1 MTIDSIQTL
10 GFYIVIAMVI
20 SLVLAIILFVVAIWR
35 MKRIEIPADA
45 GFWETLHYTP
55 FIVVLF
61 IDLLDLSL
69 DVLAAPF
76 AWLVLDR
83 LGLKAL
89 RGFSTVEALIPF
101 TGPVPVLTISWI
113 LARFRG

>member
-1 MTIDSIQTL
+1 MTIDTIQTYAL
-10 GFYIVIAMVI
+10 YVIIAMVT
-20 SLVLAIILFVVAIWR
+20 SLVLAIILFIVAIWR
-35 MKRIEIPADA
+35 MKRIEIPANA
-45 GFWETLHYTP
+45 GFWETLQYTP

-69 DVLAAPF
+69 DILAAPF
-76 AWLVLDR
+76 AWIVLDR

-101 TGPVPVLTISWI
+101 TGPIPVLTLSWI
-113 LARFRG
+113 AARFRN